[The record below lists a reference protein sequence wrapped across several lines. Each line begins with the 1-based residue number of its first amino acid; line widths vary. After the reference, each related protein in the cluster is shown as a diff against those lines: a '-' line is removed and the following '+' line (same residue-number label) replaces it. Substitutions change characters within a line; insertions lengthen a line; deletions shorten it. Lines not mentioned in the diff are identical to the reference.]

1 MYARRFME
9 LGKDSLKSP
18 IGIVALPGIAGVGKI
33 AIETLSQLLDA
44 KHFMDLYSKDFPP
57 RVLVR
62 KGITSIPKTTVHVYR
77 AAPDEPHDLLFL
89 TADFQPSTSEGVY
102 EFADFVAKEFD
113 NLGVSIMYSLAAYEQ
128 GYEEYFK
135 AYPDGPR
142 IYVSASSE
150 KLLDMVSSASNT
162 VVTDEG
168 VIVGANGVIPSW
180 ASSMYNIET
189 ACILGE
195 TLGVIK
201 GDYRAAKAILERLA
215 DLVGINV
222 DLEVMTPH
230 ISKVIEFIEW
240 AKQEIV
246 RKLETE
252 SPDGDKPS
260 DMYIG

>member
-1 MYARRFME
+1 ME

-33 AIETLSQLLDA
+33 ALETLSQLLDA
-44 KHFMDLYSKDFPP
+44 QHFMDLYSKDFPP

-62 KGITSIPKTTVHVYR
+62 DGITSIPKTTVYVYR

-89 TADFQPSTSEGVY
+89 TADFQPSSSEGVY
-102 EFADFVAKEFD
+102 EYADFVAKEFD
-113 NLGVSIMYSLAAYEQ
+113 NLGVAIMYSLAAYEQ

-135 AYPDGPR
+135 SYPEEPR

-150 KLLDMVSSASNT
+150 ELLGTISSAPNT
-162 VVTDEG
+162 VVTEEG
-168 VIVGANGVIPSW
+168 VIVGANGIIPSW
-180 ASSMYNIET
+180 ASSMYNIES

-201 GDYRAAKAILERLA
+201 GDYRAAKAILERIV
-215 DLVGINV
+215 DLVGISV

-230 ISKVIEFIEW
+230 ITKVIEFIEW
-240 AKQEIV
+240 AKREIV
-246 RKLETE
+246 RKVDTE
-252 SPDGDKPS
+252 SADGDSPS

>member
-1 MYARRFME
+1 ME

-44 KHFMDLYSKDFPP
+44 EHFMDLYSMDFPP
-57 RVLVR
+57 RVIV
-62 KGITSIPKTTVHVYR
+62 KNGITNIPKTTVHVYR
-77 AAPDEPHDLLFL
+77 AAPDEPHDLLLL
-89 TADFQPSTSEGVY
+89 TADFQPSSSMGVY
-102 EFADFVAKEFD
+102 EYAEFVAKEFD

-135 AYPDGPR
+135 SYPEEPR

-150 KLLDMVSSASNT
+150 RLLKAVSNYLNT
-162 VVTDEG
+162 VVTEEG
-168 VIVGANGVIPSW
+168 VIVGANGIIPTW
-180 ASSMYNIET
+180 ASSMYNIES

-201 GDYRAAKAILERLA
+201 GDYRAAKAILERLV
-215 DLVGINV
+215 DLVGINI
-222 DLEVMTPH
+222 DLDVMTPH
-230 ISKVIEFIEW
+230 IAKVIEFIEW

-246 RKLETE
+246 RKVEAE
-252 SPDGDKPS
+252 SEDGDNPS